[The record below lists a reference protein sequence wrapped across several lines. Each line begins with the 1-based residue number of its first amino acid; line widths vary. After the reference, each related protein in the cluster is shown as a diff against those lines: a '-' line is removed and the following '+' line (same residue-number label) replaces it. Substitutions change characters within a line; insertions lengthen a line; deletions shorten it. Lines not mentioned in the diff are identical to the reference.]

1 MKLGIIRCMQ
11 TEDYCP
17 GTADLK
23 MVQER
28 KGPFAGVE
36 ELELVGFV
44 SCGGC
49 PGKKAALR
57 AKELVRRGADTIM
70 LASCIQKGT
79 PIGYPCP
86 FARQL
91 TDSVAKAAGDGVRI
105 IEQSH

>member
-28 KGPFAGVE
+28 KGPFAGAE

-44 SCGGC
+44 SCGAEDEAAFLS
-49 PGKKAALR
+49 PGEVSPAEVPAAQR
-57 AKELVRRGADTIM
+57 ETGGEEER
-70 LASCIQKGT
+70 
-79 PIGYPCP
+79 P
-86 FARQL
+86 
-91 TDSVAKAAGDGVRI
+91 
-105 IEQSH
+105 